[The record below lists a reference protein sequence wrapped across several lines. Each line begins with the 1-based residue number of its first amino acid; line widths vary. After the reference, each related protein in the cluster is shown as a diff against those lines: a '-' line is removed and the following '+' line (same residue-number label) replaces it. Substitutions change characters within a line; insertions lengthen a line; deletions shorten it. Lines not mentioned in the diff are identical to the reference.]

1 MSETIIIVG
10 VPTAYDAF
18 LEVDE
23 FLEELK
29 RNDIPI
35 VRVMKNNSYKVCTR
49 NCTVLFLP
57 MSNPDSIRGRKCHAC
72 FGFSEEEQCYMNFSR
87 KPTGMKCSF
96 VDYVIGIESGK
107 LIRKK
112 ESTNDAGRTAEG
124 SKEIGV

>member
-18 LEVDE
+18 LEVDR

-35 VRVMKNNSYKVCTR
+35 VRVMRNPYKVCTR

-57 MSNPDSIRGRKCHAC
+57 RSNPDSIRGRKCHAC
-72 FGFSEEEQCYMNFSR
+72 FGFSEEEQCYMNFSH

-96 VDYVIGIESGK
+96 IDYVLHMEK
-107 LIRKK
+107 EMKK
-112 ESTNDAGRTAEG
+112 NDHN
-124 SKEIGV
+124 